1 MAQYRYKRTFI
12 IPVANLEKTIKS
24 LNAPMTWTDED
35 GETYSENS
43 EFDFTYKIC
52 DTHIEI
58 WDNNEYYNID
68 YLENKNYMLSERA
81 WEFGF
86 KFEPETEDEVH
97 DKLEQA
103 IKKDLGENKYL
114 EWEDSVKMSVY
125 F

>member
-1 MAQYRYKRTFI
+1 MANYRYKRCLI
-12 IPVANLEKTIKS
+12 IPVANLEKTIKK

-35 GETYSENS
+35 GETYSESS

-68 YLENKNYMLSERA
+68 YLEELNALHYGCAM
-81 WEFGF
+81 EFGY
-86 KFEPETEDEVH
+86 KFEPIREDEVH

-103 IKKDLGENKYL
+103 VKKDLGKDKYL
-114 EWEDSVKMSVY
+114 EWEDNVKMSVY

>member
-1 MAQYRYKRTFI
+1 MAQYRYKRTLI
-12 IPVANLEKTIKS
+12 IPVANLEKTIKK

-35 GETYSENS
+35 GETYSESS

-68 YLENKNYMLSERA
+68 YLEELNALHYGCAM
-81 WEFGF
+81 EFGY
-86 KFEPETEDEVH
+86 KFEPIREDEVH

-103 IKKDLGENKYL
+103 IKKDLGKDKYL
-114 EWEDSVKMSVY
+114 EWEDNVKMSVY